1 MVFTQQRKALVLFLV
16 PLIEKAMP
24 ATFKTTTMIKYA
36 VVQNVLSVLDM
47 YLI

>member
-24 ATFKTTTMIKYA
+24 ATFKTTMIKFA